1 MQKKAVTPVMNY
13 YAKLM
18 LKLPYFFQISVWLNL
33 FTCRYY
39 VTGINIYHL
48 TSVHVGSDFE
58 LPAGSSPTG
67 ITTIE
72 FQPTD
77 QTISGTINITDDNI
91 FEPAETILF
100 QLSRPTGSPAELG
113 SIQST
118 TVTIQDNEGAHH
130 IIFHWLT

>member
-1 MQKKAVTPVMNY
+1 MQLLCNWNKY
-13 YAKLM
+13 
-18 LKLPYFFQISVWLNL
+18 
-33 FTCRYY
+33 
-39 VTGINIYHL
+39 YHL
-48 TSVHVGSDFE
+48 ASVHVGSDFE

-91 FEPAETILF
+91 FEPDETILF

-130 IIFHWLT
+130 IIFHWLN